1 MLQTHRGNLAAMA
14 IGTIFSV
21 SLAVPHVCAQECN
34 PRDFTFEDVERIN
47 FSEVVSELG
56 FSLFDSTRRKNGKL
70 ALGGQYGQ
78 YKGSYDEQRQQ
89 FEHQLKVSGYSFDRD
104 TRKSY
109 VRTALSAVG
118 AEMYRDCVTTKTISL
133 VYPKE
138 AYSDKEFDLT
148 VKWLAGET
156 EYKTAPLIISV
167 RNGLN

>member
-1 MLQTHRGNLAAMA
+1 MNHRNTDLGIHSASTGGNL
-14 IGTIFSV
+14 
-21 SLAVPHVCAQECN
+21 
-34 PRDFTFEDVERIN
+34 
-47 FSEVVSELG
+47 
-56 FSLFDSTRRKNGKL
+56 STGP
-70 ALGGQYGQ
+70 
-78 YKGSYDEQRQQ
+78 
-89 FEHQLKVSGYSFDRD
+89 
-104 TRKSY
+104 RKSY